1 MAYKRRLI
9 LASTSVYRREL
20 LGRLRIPFEWFEPGV
35 DEQPL
40 AGESAEATALRLA
53 EAKARSI
60 ARQHPDALIIGSD
73 QVADLDG
80 ERLGK
85 PGTHDKAVNQ
95 LRRASGRTVVF
106 STAVCLHDARTDLA
120 RLRLSATRV
129 TFRRLDERQIQNYLL
144 HEQPYDC
151 AGSAKAEGLGIAL
164 IERIETEDPSS
175 LIGLP
180 LIALT
185 QLLGEAGLPV
195 LG

>member
-1 MAYKRRLI
+1 MAHKRRLI

-20 LGRLRIPFEWFEPGV
+20 LSRLRIPFEWFEPGV

-53 EAKARSI
+53 EAKARSV

-73 QVADLDG
+73 QVAELDG

-85 PGTHDKAVNQ
+85 PGSHDRALSQ
-95 LRRASGRTVVF
+95 LRKASGRTVVF
-106 STAVCLHDARTDLA
+106 NTAVCVHDARADVA
-120 RLRLSATRV
+120 RLRLSPTRV
-129 TFRRLDERQIQNYLL
+129 TFRKLGERQIESYLL

-151 AGSAKAEGLGIAL
+151 AGSAKAEGLGISL
-164 IERIETEDPSS
+164 VERIETDDPTS

-185 QLLGEAGLPV
+185 ELLERAGVRV
-195 LG
+195 L

>member
-20 LGRLRIPFEWFEPGV
+20 LGRLKIPFEWFEPGV

-53 EAKARSI
+53 EAKARAI
-60 ARQHPDALIIGSD
+60 AQRHPDALIVGSD

-85 PGTHDKAVNQ
+85 PGSHDKAVHQ

-106 STAVCLHDARTDLA
+106 NTAVCVHDSRANLSRV
-120 RLRLSATRV
+120 RLSAARV
-129 TFRRLDERQIQNYLL
+129 TFRRLGERQIETYLL
-144 HEQPYDC
+144 REQPYDC

-164 IERIETEDPSS
+164 IERIDTDDPTS

-185 QLLGEAGLPV
+185 ELLGDAGLPV
-195 LG
+195 IG